1 MESVKEWC
9 TLTLPYQ
16 RRLALTLDLD
26 TFLTALYT
34 IVDDLYMRD
43 CLQHKPSRPGRR
55 VQLSDSE
62 VLTLML
68 CSQWFG
74 TSQRAFIRYATEHW
88 RDYFPTLLSQSA
100 FNRRSRDLSGALIA
114 VSEAVSEELGAY
126 TSAYQAIDSVPV
138 PLARRCRGVRHRLFS
153 DEASIGKGGSDRD
166 FYYGC
171 KLLLAVSPD
180 GVITGFM
187 LAPAST
193 EDRWVA
199 ESFLCW
205 RNDPLSR
212 PYEPSDLPSPI
223 RHNGKRYVGATG
235 PIWPRSA
242 VGRAVS
248 EPYLADNGFF
258 GAFWQKH
265 WSERYGAKALTPKN
279 YVGTDSA
286 AAKRQHSSRK
296 QVVETIN
303 SHLENVFGLHFP
315 LARTKWGLLSRVAA
329 KVAALN
335 VGIWLNRYFGRPD
348 LAFATLFSC

>member
-1 MESVKEWC
+1 
-9 TLTLPYQ
+9 
-16 RRLALTLDLD
+16 
-26 TFLTALYT
+26 
-34 IVDDLYMRD
+34 MRD

-74 TSQRAFIRYATEHW
+74 TSQR
-88 RDYFPTLLSQSA
+88 
-100 FNRRSRDLSGALIA
+100 
-114 VSEAVSEELGAY
+114 
-126 TSAYQAIDSVPV
+126 
-138 PLARRCRGVRHRLFS
+138 
-153 DEASIGKGGSDRD
+153 
-166 FYYGC
+166 
-171 KLLLAVSPD
+171 
-180 GVITGFM
+180 GFM

-193 EDRWVA
+193 EARWVA

-205 RNDPLSR
+205 RNNPLSR

-223 RHNGKRYVGATG
+223 RHNGKRYVGTTG

-279 YVGTDSA
+279 YVGSDSA

-329 KVAALN
+329 KVAAL
-335 VGIWLNRYFGRPD
+335 GD
-348 LAFATLFSC
+348 LVEPLLRSS